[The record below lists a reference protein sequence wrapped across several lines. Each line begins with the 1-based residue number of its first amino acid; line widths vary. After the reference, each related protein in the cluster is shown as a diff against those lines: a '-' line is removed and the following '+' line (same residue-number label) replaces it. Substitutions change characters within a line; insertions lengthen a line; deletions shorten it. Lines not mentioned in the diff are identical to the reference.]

1 MIYARDAIFQSWGI
15 YEKVRNVGFM
25 TKRNLTEAQTEV
37 SLLEMELQRK
47 DKILRGLQERKKRMD
62 AKV

>member
-1 MIYARDAIFQSWGI
+1 MPYFKVGE
-15 YEKVRNVGFM
+15 YMKKCKEVRNVGFM

>member
-1 MIYARDAIFQSWGI
+1 MKKCK
-15 YEKVRNVGFM
+15 EVRNVGFM
-25 TKRNLTEAQTEV
+25 TKRNLTEAETEV